1 MIGLNSSELDKAK
14 NLLYVVM
21 ELGST
26 DLSKCF
32 KAEIQKYQCVREP
45 DRVYYWK
52 KMLEAVHAIHKAGM
66 YLIEC
71 FYAY

>member
-1 MIGLNSSELDKAK
+1 MICLNSSELDKAK

-52 KMLEAVHAIHKAGM
+52 KMLEAVQAIHKAGKH
-66 YLIEC
+66 LTEW
-71 FYAY
+71 FYVY